1 MPIRLTAAEKRL
13 AKRLAEIKKKSGS
26 HSPSPAMLR
35 DIAGATV
42 KHDFCFL
49 SNSHATDL
57 FLKYWKRNLGNI
69 KRLRKLIELYPSQ
82 NRTLAEKLAHSLLL
96 KGALPSSAG
105 GMSTTPDLADSAT
118 PFLKGDNI
126 FVGNGATE
134 VIQAVLH
141 NFSGRKIL
149 VPVPTFSPYL
159 EFVPKGVKII
169 LHRLEK
175 RKDFR
180 LDIHTLL
187 AQVKKE
193 KPDTVVIINPNN
205 PDGGFVSAR
214 NVRLFLTQLKRIQT
228 VILDE
233 SFIHFANTSTRVLQG
248 SARLVREFPNLA
260 VIKSLSKDFGIAGL
274 RLSYGVMSEK
284 RVSSLLENGYLWNVS
299 GFGEYFLNLLNN
311 RGFMEE
317 YEKARLLAI
326 RERDV
331 FFMQLSTLK
340 DIKVYPSSANLFLVE
355 LLDGSTANNLTV
367 RLLARYGIYIRSC
380 GDKVG
385 LRGEFFR
392 IASRKR
398 AENNALIAALTD
410 IFSQ

>member
-214 NVRLFLTQLKRIQT
+214 NVRLLLTQLKRIQT

>member
-1 MPIRLTAAEKRL
+1 
-13 AKRLAEIKKKSGS
+13 
-26 HSPSPAMLR
+26 
-35 DIAGATV
+35 
-42 KHDFCFL
+42 
-49 SNSHATDL
+49 
-57 FLKYWKRNLGNI
+57 
-69 KRLRKLIELYPSQ
+69 
-82 NRTLAEKLAHSLLL
+82 
-96 KGALPSSAG
+96 
-105 GMSTTPDLADSAT
+105 
-118 PFLKGDNI
+118 
-126 FVGNGATE
+126 
-134 VIQAVLH
+134 
-141 NFSGRKIL
+141 RKIL

>member
-159 EFVPKGVKII
+159 EFVQKGVKII
-169 LHRLEK
+169 LPRLEQ
-175 RKDFR
+175 
-180 LDIHTLL
+180 IQGT
-187 AQVKKE
+187 VKMGE
-193 KPDTVVIINPNN
+193 P
-205 PDGGFVSAR
+205 AR
-214 NVRLFLTQLKRIQT
+214 
-228 VILDE
+228 
-233 SFIHFANTSTRVLQG
+233 
-248 SARLVREFPNLA
+248 
-260 VIKSLSKDFGIAGL
+260 
-274 RLSYGVMSEK
+274 
-284 RVSSLLENGYLWNVS
+284 
-299 GFGEYFLNLLNN
+299 
-311 RGFMEE
+311 
-317 YEKARLLAI
+317 
-326 RERDV
+326 V
-331 FFMQLSTLK
+331 FF
-340 DIKVYPSSANLFLVE
+340 
-355 LLDGSTANNLTV
+355 
-367 RLLARYGIYIRSC
+367 
-380 GDKVG
+380 
-385 LRGEFFR
+385 FR
-392 IASRKR
+392 K
-398 AENNALIAALTD
+398 N
-410 IFSQ
+410 